1 MNKIRL
7 DFAAASR
14 FVDAK
19 RVKQLYEKLP
29 GLKLE
34 PELLRQVVQPDERT
48 YLQIMA
54 SAQAIQQE
62 SEALLV
68 LGVGG
73 SQGGA
78 KAFIEALNP
87 KAMPV
92 YFAGH
97 SFSGHYLKALLEKLE
112 HKDVSVIVISKSGN
126 TAETLL
132 SFGVVRSWMQ
142 DKYDVEAPRRIYAVT
157 GKKNNGGALGNIA
170 AGEKYNR
177 FYIPEGVG
185 GRYSL
190 FTAVGL
196 LPMAAAGINID
207 EILAGAQEGL
217 KEYGITISE
226 ESPVTSYALWRTAL
240 YHAGYANELWVT
252 YEPCLNGFGN
262 WWRQLY
268 VESES
273 KEGHGIYPVVAE
285 YTNDL
290 HFLGQYMREGPRNIF
305 ESILWLEEAPTRLP
319 THPDTAT
326 MIGWGDVSNMA
337 AVIKKVMEQTAS
349 AHNEA
354 GVPQLKLFLPKLSA
368 FYLAKLAVYFA
379 TACLISSG
387 LQGIDPLN
395 QPGVEEYK
403 QQVRQILK

>member
-1 MNKIRL
+1 MTDIRL
-7 DFAAASR
+7 DYEA
-14 FVDAK
+14 AK
-19 RVKQLYEKLP
+19 RFIDAEKVKALYDKLP
-29 GLKLE
+29 ELMLE
-34 PELLRQVVQPDERT
+34 PELLKQVVEPDEHT
-48 YLQIMA
+48 YLQIRA
-54 SAQAIQQE
+54 AAQDIQNK
-62 SEALLV
+62 SDALLV

-73 SQGGA
+73 SQCGA
-78 KAFIEALNP
+78 RAIIEALRP
-87 KAMPV
+87 KALPV

-97 SFSGHYLKALLEKLE
+97 SFSGHYLKALLSDLE
-112 HKDVSVIVISKSGN
+112 DKDVSVIVISKSGN

-157 GKKNNGGALGNIA
+157 GKKNNGGALGTIA
-170 AGEKYNR
+170 ANEKYNR
-177 FYIPEGVG
+177 LYIPEGVG

-196 LPMAAAGINID
+196 LPMAAAGIDID
-207 EILAGAQEGL
+207 ELLAGAQEGY
-217 KEYGITISE
+217 KEYGLEIE
-226 ESPVTSYALWRTAL
+226 ANNPVTAYALWRTAL
-240 YHAGYANELWVT
+240 YHTGYANELWVT
-252 YEPCLNGFGN
+252 YEPCLTRFGD

-305 ESILWLEEAPTRLP
+305 ETIVWLEEAPTRLP

-337 AVIKKVMEQTAS
+337 AVIKMVMEKTAA

-354 GVPQLKLFLPKLSA
+354 GVPQLKLFLPKLNA

-403 QQVRQILK
+403 EQVRQILK